1 MQRLIR
7 RTRDA
12 LSIHANQ
19 LMLLFGIEGLLI
31 QFISSLA
38 SAGSFA
44 TNIYATNL
52 GATDSQI
59 GMIQLVANLAA
70 VTLLLPAG
78 VIADHTKNAKTLP
91 VCIHLML
98 CALYIFYGT
107 VPAMGANRMT
117 FFFIAIALTAGLLA
131 TYNGVWQAFFGD
143 VTRTEERNR
152 VFAFRN
158 RMVFIIA
165 TIAPVVCGAM
175 LTAMPDS
182 ESKLIVL
189 RIFYYSCAGVA
200 LLCAV
205 VLSKIPGGLRSAER
219 LAGAARITPAAILG
233 TFRNLA
239 SNRRFLRY
247 FIPMMLFYITWH
259 MDWSM
264 WYIGQVRYV
273 GMSEAQL
280 SIYSAACSIGQLLVM
295 GYFVRLAER
304 WGVEKT
310 FMLSVISLVL
320 CPFAM
325 LICAFGPFNR
335 AIVFMITVPLI
346 FLPQCVMSMCMVQ
359 MLLNAIPEENRSLSV
374 SLHQIFVTLSNAVM
388 PFLGVQLYTA
398 LGGDAR
404 AFTAFFLAMALLR
417 GIAAVVFGLSIRK
430 KA

>member
-1 MQRLIR
+1 
-7 RTRDA
+7 
-12 LSIHANQ
+12 
-19 LMLLFGIEGLLI
+19 
-31 QFISSLA
+31 
-38 SAGSFA
+38 
-44 TNIYATNL
+44 
-52 GATDSQI
+52 
-59 GMIQLVANLAA
+59 
-70 VTLLLPAG
+70 
-78 VIADHTKNAKTLP
+78 
-91 VCIHLML
+91 
-98 CALYIFYGT
+98 
-107 VPAMGANRMT
+107 
-117 FFFIAIALTAGLLA
+117 
-131 TYNGVWQAFFGD
+131 
-143 VTRTEERNR
+143 
-152 VFAFRN
+152 
-158 RMVFIIA
+158 
-165 TIAPVVCGAM
+165 
-175 LTAMPDS
+175 
-182 ESKLIVL
+182 
-189 RIFYYSCAGVA
+189 
-200 LLCAV
+200 
-205 VLSKIPGGLRSAER
+205 
-219 LAGAARITPAAILG
+219 
-233 TFRNLA
+233 
-239 SNRRFLRY
+239 
-247 FIPMMLFYITWH
+247 MMLFYITWH